1 MSTPACL
8 LTDAQPIPENISEKS
23 HGGGPHTEAG
33 KAASSQNAITYG
45 LFATRDFIRPD
56 EQSTY
61 TEFAQALHADLA
73 PVGMLE
79 LNLADEIRRAM
90 WRLRRCGQIEE
101 NFSGPTACPTEQD
114 PMQQEATARLQQ
126 SVDRARSLT
135 HRLLHKCTAELRKL
149 QTERQYR
156 NEYFDEGSD
165 VSKLGLCDLRA
176 VQKNIDSQH
185 VREFRHQKLEEEA
198 AVDAMLA
205 APYPPQSR
213 PTPEPQSSFCKTAP
227 ATVSPVQNPITDQND
242 PGCLLQSN
250 CN

>member
-1 MSTPACL
+1 MSTSPCL
-8 LTDAQPIPENISEKS
+8 LNDAPEITPEKS
-23 HGGGPHTEAG
+23 HGGGPRTEAG
-33 KAASSQNAITYG
+33 KAASSQNAITFG

-101 NFSGPTACPTEQD
+101 NFSGPTEQD
-114 PMQQEATARLQQ
+114 PMQQEATASLQL
-126 SVDRARSLT
+126 SVDRARALS

-156 NEYFDEGSD
+156 NEYFDKGTDTSQ
-165 VSKLGLCDLRA
+165 LGVCDLRA

-185 VREFRHQKLEEEA
+185 VRQFRHQKLEDEA
-198 AVDAMLA
+198 V
-205 APYPPQSR
+205 
-213 PTPEPQSSFCKTAP
+213 
-227 ATVSPVQNPITDQND
+227 
-242 PGCLLQSN
+242 
-250 CN
+250 